1 MQIKTETKVGLFVII
16 AISIFIFML
25 VGIGS
30 FRFGSSG
37 YSDYTVS
44 FEDVSGL
51 SRKAEVKIAGVKV
64 GWVEE
69 ISLNSDA
76 NQASAEIMVSD
87 KYALYDN
94 AYAIVRQEGLIG
106 TKYLEVIPGDPLLPK
121 LTAGHKLAREGREAV
136 SIDELMFQFKK
147 IAQNVEDVTDN
158 LKEAFAGGERADQL
172 KATVEHVSR
181 AAERFDSLSES
192 LEKVISGNEEALHSI
207 VHNVEQFSGSL
218 RDDIPALR
226 ESITSLS
233 DTISDSVSEAASE
246 VRDGFQNITSI
257 SEKINR
263 GDGFLGKLVN
273 EEEMYADIKAAV
285 SGMNSYLTKFESL
298 GIIFDSHVESMHR
311 PVDGFKYKDAKGYF
325 NIRIHTSDTF
335 FYLLQIATSERGFMS
350 RKYTYNDYYDENGD
364 QLSYS
369 DLPSIASGADSNDIS
384 MSTSET
390 DVASVVGSNET
401 ALAERNRNKLEYAPL
416 TVEKTRNQM
425 AFGIQVG
432 KIYKDIAMRVGL
444 FEGAFG
450 AAVDY
455 YVPFNTERFAWITTL
470 EAFDLRGVQRL
481 DRAEARPHLKW
492 MNKVFAFNTFYM
504 TFGFDDFVSKNAS
517 TFWGFGLRFGDDDI
531 KYLLSKI
538 GLYVAT

>member
-51 SRKAEVKIAGVKV
+51 SLKAEVKIAGVKV
-64 GWVEE
+64 GWVED
-69 ISLNSDA
+69 ISLSSDSRRA
-76 NQASAEIMVSD
+76 KAEIMVN
-87 KYALYDN
+87 KTYALYDN

-121 LTAGHKLAREGREAV
+121 LSSGHHLAREGRE
-136 SIDELMFQFKK
+136 SISVDELLFQFKN
-147 IAQNVEDVTDN
+147 IAQNVEDVTSS
-158 LKEAFAGGERADQL
+158 LKDAFSGDERSDQL
-172 KATVEHVSR
+172 RATVEHVSR

-192 LEKVISGNEEALHSI
+192 LEKVITGNEESMHSI
-207 VHNVEQFSGSL
+207 VSNVEQFSASL

-233 DTISDSVSEAASE
+233 DTISGSVSEAASE
-246 VRDGFQNITSI
+246 VRDGFQNISSI
-257 SEKINR
+257 SEKINN

-298 GIIFDSHVESMHR
+298 GIIFDSHFESMHR
-311 PVDGFKYKDAKGYF
+311 PVDDFKHADGKGYF
-325 NIRIHTSDTF
+325 NIRIHTSDSF
-335 FYLLQIATSERGFMS
+335 FYLLQIATSEKGFIN
-350 RKYTYNDYYDENGD
+350 RKYTYKNYYDEGGN
-364 QLSYS
+364 QLDYS
-369 DLPSIASGADSNDIS
+369 LLPDVVAGADNNDLI
-384 MSTSET
+384 MG
-390 DVASVVGSNET
+390 VANDSQT
-401 ALAERNRNKLEYAPL
+401 ALAERAENKFAFAPL
-416 TVEKTRNQM
+416 TVEKNRNQM

-432 KIYKDIAMRVGL
+432 KIYKNLALRVGL

-450 AAVDY
+450 VGADY
-455 YVPFNTERFAWITTL
+455 HIPFNSERFTWITTL
-470 EAFDLRGVQRL
+470 EGFDFRGMQRL
-481 DRAEARPHLKW
+481 NRAEAKPHLKW
-492 MNKVFAFNTFYM
+492 MNKMYVFNTFYM
-504 TFGFDDFVSKNAS
+504 TFGVDDFVSDNRS